1 MSAIAKFGCT
11 AYNLGQSLVFML
23 HHSIELTA
31 N

>member
-11 AYNLGQSLVFML
+11 AYIPGQSLVLML